1 MIQFSPLVIKKKIH
15 TPVPL
20 DAGGLTIAV
29 AEALLSDE
37 AVLQLILNAEGM

>member
-1 MIQFSPLVIKKKIH
+1 MN

-20 DAGGLTIAV
+20 DAGGLTVAV

-37 AVLQLILNAEGM
+37 VVLQLILNAEGM